1 MRTRTARNR
10 LAAAMVA
17 KNRLVALGLAVI
29 EAREQKG
36 MSASELAEA
45 SGIPLCSLERIE
57 AGEPDPDAD
66 ADATTDK
73 TAPAPELIAFGR
85 MVRVA
90 REQKGMSV
98 AELAK
103 AAGFKRRRLV
113 RIEAGELDPRYDG
126 LIALAGGL
134 DVRAAAIL
142 PPDNRGWTDDGPT
155 TPGVRSS
162 QRSDRT
168 G

>member
-17 KNRLVALGLAVI
+17 KSRLVTLGLAVI

-45 SGIPLCSLERIE
+45 SGIPLRSLERIE

-66 ADATTDK
+66 ATTDK
-73 TAPAPELIAFGR
+73 TTPAPDLIAFGC
-85 MVRVA
+85 MVRAA
-90 REQKGMSV
+90 REQQGMSV
-98 AELAK
+98 AKLAE

-126 LIALAGGL
+126 VIALAEGL
-134 DVRAAAIL
+134 GVRMAAIM
-142 PPDNRGWTDDGPT
+142 PPEAPRK
-155 TPGVRSS
+155 SE
-162 QRSDRT
+162 
-168 G
+168 